1 MPRLVGIG
9 KAKELVFTA
18 KILDGVEA
26 ADIGLVEQAVTQ
38 NENGDAAY
46 LKARELAKEICS
58 KVRTVIFLI
67 VLSCGVFLRA
77 LLLFELLSKLLH
89 TACR

>member
-18 KILDGVEA
+18 KVLGGVEA
-26 ADIGLVEQAVTQ
+26 AEIGLVEQAVTQ

-58 KVRTVIFLI
+58 KVRTAKLMLNLSRNVIYR
-67 VLSCGVFLRA
+67 VLSP
-77 LLLFELLSKLLH
+77 FELPNRL
-89 TACR
+89 